1 MLLKLTRCYVPAP
14 SFKVA
19 AAVGNARLY
28 STPAD
33 VPGKSKVWA
42 SADEAVKDIKS
53 GSVLLCAGNCQLV
66 LNNRCLLK
74 GV

>member
-1 MLLKLTRCYVPAP
+1 MLLKFTRCYV
-14 SFKVA
+14 SVA
-19 AAVGNARLY
+19 TSSVRVAVTANARHY

-53 GSVLLCAGNCQLV
+53 GSVLLCAGKMNGSGAPATV
-66 LNNRCLLK
+66 Y
-74 GV
+74 